1 MPPDAERQKTDLI
14 KKVIAESRKRLGKNA
29 QKRFAGFLSTYF
41 AQVPPQDILGKA
53 PKMLF
58 GLAHGHW
65 KQGRV
70 RARWKPL
77 VRVFNPDPRKN
88 GWHDLPWMI
97 RREIEYGNACCCSL
111 ASRWPGTPRFTRRL
125 QVPSWTWRT

>member
-58 GLAHGHW
+58 GLAHSHW
-65 KQGRV
+65 KQAQ
-70 RARWKPL
+70 AR
-77 VRVFNPDPRKN
+77 
-88 GWHDLPWMI
+88 
-97 RREIEYGNACCCSL
+97 
-111 ASRWPGTPRFTRRL
+111 TRR
-125 QVPSWTWRT
+125 TMTDGGKK